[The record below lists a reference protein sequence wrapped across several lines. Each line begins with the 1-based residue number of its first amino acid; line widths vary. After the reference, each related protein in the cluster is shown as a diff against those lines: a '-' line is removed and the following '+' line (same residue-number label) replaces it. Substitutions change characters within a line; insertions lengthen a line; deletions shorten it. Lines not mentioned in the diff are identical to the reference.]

1 LFARTRHHKIAQ
13 ELNISYTQ
21 YSLLQA
27 AVSLVNT
34 IVPLF
39 GGQFIDMFGTG
50 WGSVVASSLILVG
63 DIIVAIST
71 EISSY
76 PVMVIGR
83 LIYGCA
89 IRAACTYA
97 AAEHVA

>member
-1 LFARTRHHKIAQ
+1 
-13 ELNISYTQ
+13 LNISYTQ

-63 DIIVAIST
+63 DMIVAIST

-89 IRAACTYA
+89 ILAACTYA